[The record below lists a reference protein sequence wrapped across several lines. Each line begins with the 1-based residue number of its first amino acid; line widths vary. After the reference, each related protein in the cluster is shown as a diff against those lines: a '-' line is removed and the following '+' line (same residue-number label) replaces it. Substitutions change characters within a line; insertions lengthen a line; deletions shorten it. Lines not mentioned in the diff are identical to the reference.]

1 MDKTARV
8 LLSVGIGILF
18 PLVVF
23 FSVMTIIPSK
33 EPAEYPRYPSC
44 SESTYDRNLGR
55 YTDNDNCKTEMAQ
68 YEAAQKDYEQSQK
81 DDEKLDVV
89 RGQVALAIA
98 VLTIVGVL
106 FLKDQKEITGGL
118 VFGSSLVV
126 IGAISTMLS
135 GYENDQ
141 MTDMLNSI
149 LAILT
154 FLVLTGVIYFTDQ
167 AFPATDKDHGHK
179 HPTPPPA
186 PLGHIASASPAVEA
200 PVENVAP
207 AQEKA
212 PETLPSV
219 QANDKPDSQDN
230 PESKDN

>member
-44 SESTYDRNLGR
+44 KESTYDRNLGR
-55 YTDNDNCKTEMAQ
+55 YTDNDNCKTEMAKYDAAVKDHDQ
-68 YEAAQKDYEQSQK
+68 AQKDN
-81 DDEKLDVV
+81 EKLNVV
-89 RGQVALAIA
+89 RGQIALAIA

-167 AFPATDKDHGHK
+167 AFPSTEKDHGHK
-179 HPTPPPA
+179 HPTPPQA
-186 PLGHIASASPAVEA
+186 PLGHIASVRPVVEA
-200 PVENVAP
+200 QNENVAP
-207 AQEKA
+207 VQEKA
-212 PETLPSV
+212 TETLPPV
-219 QANDKPDSQDN
+219 KTNDKLDSQDN